1 MKGMRKLHRVN
12 LGKRRKIWIRTK
24 ECERLREWKINL
36 GEFIDK
42 EMTEKG
48 ERSNIFE
55 GNGWEFPVLTKYT
68 IS

>member
-1 MKGMRKLHRVN
+1 MKGMRKLREK
-12 LGKRRKIWIRTK
+12 KRRKIWIRTK
-24 ECERLREWKINL
+24 EYERLREWNINL
-36 GEFIDK
+36 GEFIDE